1 LTNEVD
7 QPMQTETVTLAPF
20 EAHHLDGAL
29 ALSRAAGWAHRRED
43 WNMIWSISEGRVA
56 LAGDRVVGTA
66 LMTPFGNTCSAI
78 NMIIVDE
85 SQRGRGLGRQLTSA
99 VLELGGD
106 RECRL
111 TATRD
116 GLPLYEKLGFVATHE
131 IVRHQGVIG
140 HVDIPENVGWIASD
154 DALPA
159 IKALDRAAFGADRGA
174 LYDALAKEGPFAVV
188 LSGDNIVAFAAT
200 RPFGMGEVVGPVVAE
215 NAGHARDLIAF
226 ILSGKGGRFVRIDV
240 PEQSGLS
247 SLLEGWGL
255 PHDGGV
261 VAMTRGATGAP
272 QTPEVRT
279 FVLASQA
286 LG

>member
-1 LTNEVD
+1 MD
-7 QPMQTETVTLAPF
+7 QPMQTETPTLAPF

-43 WNMIWSISEGRVA
+43 WKMIWSISEGRVA

-99 VLELGGD
+99 VLELAGD

-111 TATRD
+111 TATSD
-116 GLPLYEKLGFVATHE
+116 GLPLYEKLGFVATHQV
-131 IVRHQGVIG
+131 VRHQGVVG
-140 HVDIPENVGWIASD
+140 RVDTPENVGWIAPD

-159 IKALDRAAFGADRGA
+159 IKALDRAAFGADRDT
-174 LYDALAKEGPFAVV
+174 LHDALAKEGPFAVV
-188 LSGDNIVAFAAT
+188 RNGDNVVAFAAT
-200 RPFGMGEVVGPVVAE
+200 RPFGIGDVVGPVVAE
-215 NAGHARDLIAF
+215 NAEQARDLIAF
-226 ILSGKGGRFVRIDV
+226 VLSGKKGRFVRIDI

-261 VAMTRGATGAP
+261 VAMTRGAVGAP

>member
-1 LTNEVD
+1 
-7 QPMQTETVTLAPF
+7 MQKETVTLAPF

-43 WNMIWSISEGRVA
+43 WKLIWSISEGRVA

-66 LMTPFGNTCSAI
+66 LMTPFGDTCSAI

-85 SQRGRGLGRQLTSA
+85 SQRGRGLGRQLTNA
-99 VLELGGD
+99 VVDLAGD

-111 TATRD
+111 TATSD
-116 GLPLYEKLGFVATHE
+116 GLPLYEKLGFVATHQ
-131 IVRHQGVIG
+131 IVRHQGVVG
-140 HVDIPENVGWIASD
+140 RVGAPENVEWIGA
-154 DALPA
+154 DAMPA
-159 IKALDRAAFGADRGA
+159 IKALDRAAFGADRDA
-174 LYDALAKEGPFAVV
+174 LHDALAKEGPFAVV
-188 LSGDNIVAFAAT
+188 RNGDNIVAFAAT

-215 NAGHARDLIAF
+215 NAEQARDLIAF
-226 ILSGKGGRFVRIDV
+226 ILSGKEGRFVRIDV
-240 PEQSGLS
+240 PEQSRLS
-247 SLLEGWGL
+247 SWLEGWGL
-255 PHDGGV
+255 VHEGGV
-261 VAMTRGATGAP
+261 VAMVRGATGEP